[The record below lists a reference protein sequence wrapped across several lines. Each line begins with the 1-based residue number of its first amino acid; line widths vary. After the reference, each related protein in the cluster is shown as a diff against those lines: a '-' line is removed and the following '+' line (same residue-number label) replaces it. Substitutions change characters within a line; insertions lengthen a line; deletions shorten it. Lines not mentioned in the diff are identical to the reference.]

1 MSGVN
6 LMDLLSQI
14 FGKDNEMKSKDAA
27 KERLR
32 LVLVHDRTSISPQLL
47 ETLRE
52 ELIAGISKYLEIDEG
67 GLEVNLDRN
76 ERAVALVAS
85 IPIRKMKRPF
95 DVAVER

>member
-1 MSGVN
+1 MGGVN

-14 FGKDNEMKSKDAA
+14 FSKETETRSKDTA

-76 ERAVALVAS
+76 ERAVALVAN

-95 DVAVER
+95 NAVAER

>member
-95 DVAVER
+95 DVAAER

>member
-6 LMDLLSQI
+6 LTDLLSQL
-14 FGKDNEMKSKDAA
+14 FGKEAEVRSKDTA

-76 ERAVALVAS
+76 ERAVALVAN

-95 DVAVER
+95 DVVVER